1 MKYLILILW
10 LSVEV
15 FALSGIVYDDVGQRV
30 QGVQVK
36 LNLTQESAITDQNG
50 FFEIGQTTSI
60 FSTQEAMGTKGYRII
75 NDQLHLLL
83 IEQTVVK
90 LSWMNSLGHI
100 VKTQN
105 TQLSPGSQIIPLQKP
120 EAIGVYFLR
129 LQVNAHM
136 LPAQRVKLSSKG
148 ILDELTLTKA
158 LFESKVLD
166 ITSYE
171 EDLGR
176 ITLTMRPF
184 DRALQTGHLSPTV
197 TEAELLNATLQEI
210 QSKSDTLQSIRQ
222 RFFNLTPEGGERS
235 DGTSLTQIDWNP
247 GVWSTIWGNPEGI
260 AVQYSVNILN
270 TNDVFTDTKTIY
282 EKSIAFA
289 GIYPTRYLAM
299 GGNPMVS
306 YSKGDAVSEDMHQM
320 MVNALGWL
328 VDSPDVQTQSLKV
341 ALTHFSTNEKS
352 AVKSWMLEKVSD
364 QIEFLEDC
372 DGAQAMSCM
381 NDDIDLI
388 ITDYK
393 DLDVSDSDKEK
404 AADAIISQFQEGTP
418 LLYMRSDGNQR
429 YLGGRFNEA
438 LGVSYQW
445 HNYFKHLQISQL
457 NPAEA
462 NVGSS
467 LDPILVV
474 LNHFKEGDYQ
484 IPWNDCVE
492 GTCDDIDVYQTEFQ
506 EGASAVAS
514 AFKALD
520 SKNKDIFKLPGDL
533 KLLKLLAL
541 YADKIRENIVFPMDK
556 VTTDDT
562 EFLKSFFA
570 DHAHYQSRRV
580 NAAQNDM
587 GIYSRS
593 DFSSVNSVSKNVRM
607 ISKAKYRTSGVYAIP
622 GRTVRVIRKD
632 QSGVKTH
639 IRVHSLR
646 NGSTKIFNENK
657 YIRPRFLWGVNMEI
671 APGDTLDFTSAYGG
685 PIHIQFDSNNEE
697 VEFDFIQVGLHP
709 VWRSPEDN
717 ESFTLALEQG
727 EFDWAEIVTDGF
739 EVHSTLEKMRSSIA
753 NEQWSS
759 PAVMAAATESYMSNY
774 PHVLAGF
781 RGPGIDSV
789 PQIHDFA
796 SRHQLEV
803 QFIDIVKH
811 MNADQATCGSGC
823 SGNPY
828 DAFWSFNP
836 TGHGDLH
843 ELGHG
848 LEKGRF
854 RFDDWEGHSTTNYY
868 SYFSKSQYFK
878 ASGRASDCQNLPF
891 ETQFNWLQEAAR
903 STDSFTSMQSQ
914 DMSSWSQ
921 GAAMVVQMMML
932 AQHEGTWTDG
942 WHLLSGLH
950 LIERAY
956 GQADNNEDSWNSQ
969 KANLGFADYTFAELG
984 DLTRNDWFAI
994 AISWSM
1000 ERDMRDYLDMW
1011 GIELSEK
1018 AKTQINN
1025 YGFSRAPQVFFAS
1038 SAKGYCTDFEPQMI
1052 AIDGT
1057 TPWPL

>member
-1 MKYLILILW
+1 MKNLILILW

-15 FALSGIVYDDVGQRV
+15 FALSGVVYDDVGQRV
-30 QGVQVK
+30 EGVQVK
-36 LNLTQESAITDQNG
+36 LSLTQESAITDQDG
-50 FFEIGQTTSI
+50 FFEIGQTTSL
-60 FSTQEAMGTKGYRII
+60 FSPQETMDANSYRII
-75 NDQLHLLL
+75 DQQLHLMLS
-83 IEQTVVK
+83 EQSVVK
-90 LSWMNSLGHI
+90 VSWMNSLGHN

-105 TQLSPGSQIIPLQKP
+105 SQLPQGSQVVFLEKP
-120 EAIGVYFLR
+120 EAVGVYFLR
-129 LQVNAHM
+129 LQVNTRI
-136 LPAQRVKLSSKG
+136 LPTQKIKLSSKG

-158 LFESKVLD
+158 LFENKVMD
-166 ITSYE
+166 INSYE
-171 EDLGR
+171 ENLGR
-176 ITLTMRPF
+176 ITITMRPF
-184 DRALQTGHLSPTV
+184 DRALQTGHLSPAV
-197 TEAELLNATLQEI
+197 TEAELLGATLQEI

-222 RFFNLTPEGGERS
+222 RFFNLTPEGGERL
-235 DGTSLTQIDWNP
+235 DGSSLTQIDWNP
-247 GVWSTIWGNPEGI
+247 GLWSTLWGDPQGV

-270 TNDVFTDTKTIY
+270 TNDVFTETKTIH

-299 GGNPMVS
+299 GGNPMIS
-306 YSKGDAVSEDMHQM
+306 YSKGDTVSEDMHQM

-328 VDSPDVQTQSLKV
+328 VDSPNVQSQSLKV
-341 ALTHFSTNEKS
+341 ALTHFSTSGKA
-352 AVKSWMLEKVSD
+352 AVKSWMLEKVSN
-364 QIEFLEDC
+364 QIEFLEEC
-372 DGAQAMSCM
+372 DGALATSCM
-381 NDDIDLI
+381 SDDIDLI
-388 ITDYK
+388 ISDYL
-393 DLDVSDSDKEK
+393 DVDVSDSDKVK
-404 AADAIISQFQEGTP
+404 AADAIIAQFQTGTP
-418 LLYMRSDGNQR
+418 LLYMRSDGNTR
-429 YLGGRFNEA
+429 YMGGRINEVIGA
-438 LGVSYQW
+438 SYEW

-457 NPAEA
+457 NPADVTVE
-462 NVGSS
+462 SS
-467 LDPILVV
+467 LDPILVM
-474 LNHFKEGDYQ
+474 LNHFKEGDYS
-484 IPWNDCVE
+484 IPWGDCSE
-492 GTCDDIDVYQTEFQ
+492 GTCDDIALYQTEFQ
-506 EGASAVAS
+506 KGANAVAS
-514 AFKALD
+514 AFKGLD
-520 SKNKDIFKLPGDL
+520 AQNKDIFKLPGDL

-541 YADKIRENIVFPMDK
+541 YADKIRETIVFPMDK
-556 VTTDDT
+556 NTTDDT

-570 DHAHYQSRRV
+570 DHAHYQSRQV

-593 DFSSVNSVSKNVRM
+593 DFSGVNPVSKNVRM

-646 NGSTKIFNENK
+646 NGSTKIFDENK

-709 VWRSPEDN
+709 VWRSSADN
-717 ESFTLALEQG
+717 ESFSLALEQG
-727 EFDWAEIVTDGF
+727 DFDWAEIVTDGF
-739 EVHSTLEKMRSSIA
+739 EVHSTLEKMRTSIA
-753 NEQWSS
+753 SEQWSS
-759 PAVMAAATESYMSNY
+759 PSDMAAATESYMSNY

-789 PQIHDFA
+789 PEIHDFA
-796 SRHQLEV
+796 TLHQIDV

-811 MNADQATCGSGC
+811 MNADQATCGAGC

-854 RFDDWEGHSTTNYY
+854 RFDDWEGHATTNYY
-868 SYFSKSQYFK
+868 SYYSKSQYFK

-891 ETQFNWLQEAAR
+891 ETQFNWLQEAAK
-903 STDSFTSMQSQ
+903 SANSFTFMQSQ
-914 DMSSWSQ
+914 DMSSWNQ

-932 AQHEGTWTDG
+932 SQHEGTWTDG
-942 WHLLSGLH
+942 WHLLAGLH

-956 GQADNNEDSWNSQ
+956 GQADNNEDSWNSK
-969 KANLGFADYTFAELG
+969 KASLGFADYTHAELG

-994 AISWSM
+994 SISWTM

-1011 GIELSEK
+1011 GIELSDK
-1018 AKTQINN
+1018 AKTQIENH
-1025 YGFSRAPQVFFAS
+1025 GFSRAPRVFFAS

-1052 AIDGT
+1052 SIDGT